1 MLIFEDNNSLGILGN
16 RFFCKVMIGFFTSSC
31 NLVTSAMVKNTNNT
45 NNAKDVKNTKIT
57 LKVCCGMNCLAHGGQ
72 EILDSVEDES
82 RFTNLVEIE
91 AVECRD
97 TCGDGGY
104 QSPVIQLNG
113 RIYPKMTVERLW
125 ELLDKE
131 IDNLS

>member
-1 MLIFEDNNSLGILGN
+1 ME
-16 RFFCKVMIGFFTSSC
+16 
-31 NLVTSAMVKNTNNT
+31 KNT
-45 NNAKDVKNTKIT
+45 KNTKIN
-57 LKVCCGMNCLAHGGQ
+57 LRICCGMNCLAHGGQ
-72 EILDSVEDES
+72 ELLDSVENDT
-82 RFTNLVEIE
+82 RFTNNVDIE

-104 QSPVIQLNG
+104 KSPVIELND

-131 IDNLS
+131 IDKFSK

>member
-1 MLIFEDNNSLGILGN
+1 
-16 RFFCKVMIGFFTSSC
+16 
-31 NLVTSAMVKNTNNT
+31 
-45 NNAKDVKNTKIT
+45 
-57 LKVCCGMNCLAHGGQ
+57 MNCLAHGGQ
-72 EILDSVEDES
+72 EILDSVEDEG
-82 RFTNLVEIE
+82 RFTKLVEIE

-131 IDNLS
+131 IEKLT